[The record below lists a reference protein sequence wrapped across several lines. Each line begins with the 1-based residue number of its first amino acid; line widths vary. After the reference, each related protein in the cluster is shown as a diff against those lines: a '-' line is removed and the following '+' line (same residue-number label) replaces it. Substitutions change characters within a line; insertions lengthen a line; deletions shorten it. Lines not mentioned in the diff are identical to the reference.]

1 MAEYMTDNV
10 VSDQKSEGK
19 NTIRRPSI
27 IFELLEEDYWGNM
40 MEGRDGI
47 IYWTP
52 NGLYS
57 PEKEKKKRK
66 KIENKDNKDDNEGPA
81 LNETADMILKEVNR
95 LKANF
100 TNQNDVIEGLN
111 DKVYIYI
118 FIL

>member
-10 VSDQKSEGK
+10 VSDQKLEGG

-27 IFELLEEDYWGNM
+27 IFELLEEDHWGNL

-57 PEKEKKKRK
+57 PEKEKKKRR
-66 KIENKDNKDDNEGPA
+66 KIENKDSKDENNGPE

-100 TNQNDVIEGLN
+100 TLQNETIEGLN
-111 DKVYIYI
+111 DKV
-118 FIL
+118 